1 MQSVAQG
8 PDVPQWRPQWPGRAT
23 HRALIALG
31 GLALASACAQDS
43 SVAGILVIATIEV
56 TPPSAGV
63 VAGQSLQLTAIPRTE
78 GGIVLPADH
87 ITWSST
93 DETKATVSSDGL
105 VRAVSVGGPV
115 RIRATMDGVTGET
128 QITVLPFPVD
138 RVVVAPPSI
147 AIQVGQSAQ
156 LTPTAFDA
164 SGSPLTGRQFTWATA
179 SPGIA
184 AVTTTGMVIGM
195 APGGPVTITATSEG
209 KSGSSSVTV
218 LRPATRL
225 GFLQQPGTTTAG
237 AAITPAVTVAVQDD
251 LHGTVTSAVNAV
263 TIDLGSNPGGAT
275 LTGNRTVTAVNGI
288 ATFPNL
294 SLNRAAAGYTLV
306 ATAQALTPA
315 TSAAFNVIAG
325 AAKQLSFTVAPP
337 TTAASGIAFAAA
349 PVVQVTDASGNPV
362 GTSGILVSASIP
374 AGTGTLGGT
383 TTATTNAAG
392 AATFTGL
399 LISGPIGAYTL
410 TFSAP
415 GLTPLNSASIALTAG
430 NPASLSIIT
439 QPAATAQSGIPLS
452 RQPVLRLRDGA
463 GNPVSRSG
471 VEVTAAIASGPAG
484 GTLGGTTVVSTDGSG
499 VATFTNLALTGPAGS
514 YTLGFSS
521 AGLPTITSSAISL
534 TLLPGPAAQLTITT
548 QPSAAA
554 TNGVPFPQQPVVQV
568 RDAGGNAVS
577 GALVSAAI
585 ASGGGSLG
593 GSGTATSDAN
603 GMAAFSGLSITGLA
617 GAYTLS
623 FGVAGASPVVS
634 SSIALGAGPASQL
647 IISTQPSATAQNG
660 VPFPQQPAVTVA
672 DASGNPVSGVA
683 VTSAIASGG
692 GTLGGI
698 STATTDASGIAAF
711 SDLSISGTLGSR
723 TLSFTASGL
732 TAVMSNAI
740 ELTAGPATQLVIVQQ
755 PSSIVHHGDRFA
767 PQPIVQL
774 LDAGGNPVA
783 GGTVTAA
790 INSAV
795 GSGKLSG
802 DRSITTDAAGLA
814 TFTDL
819 KIDKAGF
826 YTLIFSFGG
835 LTVVSDLI
843 TVT

>member
-1 MQSVAQG
+1 VQSIAQV
-8 PDVPQWRPQWPGRAT
+8 PVVPQWRPSWSGRA

-31 GLALASACAQDS
+31 GLALSACAKDS
-43 SVAGILVIATIEV
+43 SVAGILVLATIEV
-56 TPPSAGV
+56 NPPSAGV

-87 ITWSST
+87 IVWSST

-105 VRAVSVGGPV
+105 VQAVSVGGPV
-115 RIRATMDGVTGET
+115 RIRATMNGVTGET
-128 QITVLPFPVD
+128 QITVLPLPVD
-138 RVVVAPPSI
+138 RVVVAPPSVT
-147 AIQVGQSAQ
+147 IQVGQSTQ

-164 SGSPLTGRQFTWATA
+164 SGAPLSGRQFTWGTA

-184 AVTTTGMVIGM
+184 AVTTTGMVLGM

-218 LRPATRL
+218 VRPATQL

-251 LHGTVTSAVNAV
+251 LHGTVTSAGNAV
-263 TIDLGSNPGGAT
+263 TIGLGNNPGGAT
-275 LTGNRTVTAVNGI
+275 LSGTLTVAAVNGV

-294 SLNRAAAGYTLV
+294 TLTRAAAGYTLV

-315 TSAAFNVIAG
+315 TSTAFNVIAG
-325 AAKQLSFTVAPP
+325 PAKQLTFTIAPP
-337 TTAASGIAFAAA
+337 ATAASGVEFAAS

-362 GTSGILVSASIP
+362 GTSGIPVSVSILP
-374 AGTGTLGGT
+374 SAGTLGGT
-383 TTATTNAAG
+383 TMATTNAAG

-399 LISGPIGAYTL
+399 LITGPSGAYTL
-410 TFSAP
+410 TFTAP
-415 GLTPLNSASIALTAG
+415 GLTPLSSASIALTSG
-430 NPASLSIIT
+430 NPASLGIVT
-439 QPAATAQSGIPLS
+439 QPAATAQSGVPLS
-452 RQPVLRLRDGA
+452 RQPVLRLLDAA

-484 GTLGGTTVVSTDGSG
+484 GTLGGTSTVSTDGSG
-499 VATFTNLALTGPAGS
+499 IATFTNLALTGLPGS

-521 AGLPTITSSAISL
+521 AGLPAITSSAIEVSL
-534 TLLPGPAAQLTITT
+534 TPGPAPLLTIT
-548 QPSAAA
+548 
-554 TNGVPFPQQPVVQV
+554 
-568 RDAGGNAVS
+568 
-577 GALVSAAI
+577 
-585 ASGGGSLG
+585 
-593 GSGTATSDAN
+593 
-603 GMAAFSGLSITGLA
+603 
-617 GAYTLS
+617 
-623 FGVAGASPVVS
+623 
-634 SSIALGAGPASQL
+634 
-647 IISTQPSATAQNG
+647 TQPSATAQNG
-660 VPFPQQPAVTVA
+660 VPFPQQPAVRVA
-672 DASGNPVSGVA
+672 DVSGNPVSGVV

-698 STATTDASGIAAF
+698 STATTDANGIAAF

-732 TAVMSNAI
+732 TAVTSNAI

-767 PQPIVQL
+767 QQPIVQL
-774 LDAGGNPVA
+774 LDAGGNPV
-783 GGTVTAA
+783 GGATVTAA
-790 INSAV
+790 INSAF
-795 GSGKLSG
+795 GSGKLTG
-802 DRSITTDAAGLA
+802 DRTITTDAAGLA